1 MSSLKPLYILIIWYS
16 VGESMYVYREN
27 VAVLVISSSVMKVV
41 QTPDILIPLSEI
53 DVNTDLKVGRLE
65 GV

>member
-1 MSSLKPLYILIIWYS
+1 
-16 VGESMYVYREN
+16 MYVYREN